1 MINFTNIYS
10 IVSKI
15 PQGRVMTYKQI
26 AILSGLK
33 NPRNVGFALHRNT
46 DGDKVPCHRVIRS
59 DGKLA
64 SGYAFGGM
72 RKQKEKLEKEGV
84 GFINDRVNLKKFL
97 LS

>member
-1 MINFTNIYS
+1 
-10 IVSKI
+10 
-15 PQGRVMTYKQI
+15 MTYKQI

>member
-84 GFINDRVNLKKFL
+84 GFINDRVNLRKFL

>member
-84 GFINDRVNLKKFL
+84 GFINDRVNLRKFL
-97 LS
+97 LG

>member
-1 MINFTNIYS
+1 
-10 IVSKI
+10 
-15 PQGRVMTYKQI
+15 MTYKQI

-84 GFINDRVNLKKFL
+84 GFINDRVNLRKFL

>member
-33 NPRNVGFALHRNT
+33 NPRNVGLALHRNT

-84 GFINDRVNLKKFL
+84 GFINDRVNLRKFL

>member
-33 NPRNVGFALHRNT
+33 NPRNVGLALHRNT

-59 DGKLA
+59 DGKPG
-64 SGYAFGGM
+64 GYNRGRRAKM
-72 RKQKEKLEKEGV
+72 RLLKKEG
-84 GFINDRVNLKKFL
+84 IL
-97 LS
+97 L

>member
-1 MINFTNIYS
+1 MKNFENVYE

-15 PQGRVMTYKQI
+15 PKGKVMTYGQI
-26 AILSGLK
+26 AKILNI
-33 NPRNVGFALHRNT
+33 NPRFVGFALHRNT
-46 DGDKVPCHRVIRS
+46 DIKKVPCHRVIRS

-72 RKQKEKLEKEGV
+72 TKQKAKLGREGI

-97 LS
+97 LLN